1 MTDHDKQI
9 AKAQKA
15 IANERFDEAVKIYDE
30 ILTDECDD
38 LTLFAVYSDLGFLFY
53 EHKRFDDALF
63 YLNSALNID
72 IEDNLGRINR
82 IIGFIHIQNGQY
94 KEAIDFLEES
104 LQLQENKNDEYFFCQ
119 FELAKANF
127 ELGELDAA
135 FQAFQLAEPYF
146 KEVNLSYYASILYYE
161 GLIRFMQKE
170 VIVANEY
177 FTEIIQHKSLK
188 PNQKLNA
195 YFGKMF
201 VANVN
206 KDGDELIELASKI
219 LEIDPKFY
227 DKETITFF
235 SLKAY
240 QYQSRELEY
249 EHMLELFMND
259 YPKGKY
265 SDKYDELINYEFK
278 PLID

>member
-1 MTDHDKQI
+1 MIDHEKQI
-9 AKAQKA
+9 SKAQKA
-15 IANERFDEAVKIYDE
+15 IADERFDEAVKIYDE
-30 ILTDECDD
+30 LLTDDCDD
-38 LTLFAVYSDLGFLFY
+38 LTLFTIYSDLGFLFY

-72 IEDNLGRINR
+72 IEDNMGRINR
-82 IIGFIHIQNGQY
+82 IIGFIHMQNGQFS
-94 KEAIDFLEES
+94 EAVDFLEES
-104 LQLQENKNDEYFFCQ
+104 LQLQEEKTDEYFYCLY
-119 FELAKANF
+119 ELAKAKF
-127 ELGELDAA
+127 ELAEFDAA

-146 KEVNLSYYASILYYE
+146 KEVNISYYASILYFE

-177 FTEIIQHKSLK
+177 FTEIIQHKALE
-188 PNQKLNA
+188 PTQKLNG

-206 KDGDELIELASKI
+206 KDGDELLELAGKI

-227 DKETITFF
+227 DKETLTFF

-249 EHMLELFMND
+249 EHMLDLFMND

-265 SDKYDELINYEFK
+265 SDQYDELINYEFK